1 MKNSKLYAWVVLLML
16 IFIRVSHGVSQSALS
31 YVFSFQGDGLLA
43 GNPKYEIRAAFP
55 QLFAN
60 YGLLSGPAFSV
71 SNAISGIFVGMLVD
85 KANRKT
91 LLAVACLLWSITSLV
106 TAQTN
111 SFAVLCFMR
120 FLLGICVSATDP
132 TAFSILGDYFPKK
145 MRTTANSFMTTACFI
160 GYGLSTIVILLI
172 QRFGWRQSYTIIGSA
187 GILMSIV
194 GFLVIKEP
202 ERGI

>member
-1 MKNSKLYAWVVLLML
+1 
-16 IFIRVSHGVSQSALS
+16 
-31 YVFSFQGDGLLA
+31 
-43 GNPKYEIRAAFP
+43 
-55 QLFAN
+55 
-60 YGLLSGPAFSV
+60 
-71 SNAISGIFVGMLVD
+71 MLVD

-111 SFAVLCFMR
+111 SFVVLCFMR
-120 FLLGICVSATDP
+120 FLLGICVSATEP

-145 MRTTANSFMTTACFI
+145 MRATANSLMTTACFI

-202 ERGI
+202 ERGIQIRLE